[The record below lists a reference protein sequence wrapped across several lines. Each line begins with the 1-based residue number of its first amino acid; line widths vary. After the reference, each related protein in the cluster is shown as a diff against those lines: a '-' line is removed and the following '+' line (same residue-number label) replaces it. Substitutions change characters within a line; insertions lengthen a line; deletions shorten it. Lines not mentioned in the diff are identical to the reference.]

1 MNTTARTAGRTMLV
15 PLAAWTLAGTVA
27 VGDENDSN
35 PSGSTP
41 TAVQR
46 VYAENFPDPHVIAD
60 GDMFYA
66 YATNGEA
73 GNLPVI
79 RSTDLRTWEAAGDA
93 MPELASWVFA
103 GRTWAP
109 GVIAID
115 DSFIAYYTASQLGT
129 GLQCVGRAVADDP
142 AGPFVDDS
150 DSPLVCQ
157 DDEGGSIDASPFRAS
172 DGSLYLYWKNDGNC
186 CGFDTWLYGQPLT
199 DDGLSLIGEPVRL
212 LKQDADWEGDL
223 VEAPFMWSHDDRLYL
238 FYSANAFDS
247 ADYAVGYATCD
258 APLGPC
264 DKAAENPILRT
275 SAVAEGPGHNSV
287 VEFDGRTWLAY
298 HAWPPDFFASSDV
311 RSMWVSELTWQDGR
325 PVVDGPR

>member
-1 MNTTARTAGRTMLV
+1 MNTTALTVGRALVV
-15 PLAAWTLAGTVA
+15 PLTAWSAFGVVAGT
-27 VGDENDSN
+27 
-35 PSGSTP
+35 TP
-41 TAVQR
+41 TSEQR
-46 VYAENFPDPHVIAD
+46 VYAENFPDPHVIAV

-66 YATNGEA
+66 YATNGDA

-79 RSTDLRTWEAAGDA
+79 RSADLHSWEAAGDA

-109 GVIAID
+109 GVVAVD
-115 DSFIAYYTASQLGT
+115 DSFIAYYTAAQLGT

-142 AGPFVDDS
+142 EGPFIDDS
-150 DSPLVCQ
+150 DAPLICQ
-157 DDEGGSIDASPFRAS
+157 EGEGGSIDASPFRAS

-186 CGFDTWLYGQPLT
+186 CGLDTWLYGQRLT
-199 DDGLSLIGEPVRL
+199 DDGMSLVGEPVRL
-212 LKQDADWEGDL
+212 LGQDVDWEGDL
-223 VEAPFMWSHDDRLYL
+223 VEAPFMWSRDGQLYL

-247 ADYAVGYATCD
+247 PDYAVGYATCD

-264 DKAAENPILRT
+264 AKAAENPILRT
-275 SAVAEGPGHNSV
+275 SEVVEGPGHNSV
-287 VEFDGRTWLAY
+287 IEFDGRTWIAY

-311 RSMWVSELTWQDGR
+311 RSLWISELTWQDGR